1 MILLIGNREQIGLS
15 TVRCFVWRE
24 PTLCTLKTYMY
35 LPVLKKIRHI
45 FFVTTRHSFPVLVK
59 SEYCW
64 TWICMKYL
72 LQESVLS
79 NQQSVIYFHHQL
91 MTSVVREIILDQR
104 VKCLKNIYI
113 YINKFIMSV
122 NFPNEPIQSLTVYS
136 ESCLSRILDT
146 TKSCI
151 NQTLTKVS
159 LQEIYI
165 NLTCINQNT
174 CLYPEVKSWS
184 QGGLV

>member
-1 MILLIGNREQIGLS
+1 
-15 TVRCFVWRE
+15 
-24 PTLCTLKTYMY
+24 
-35 LPVLKKIRHI
+35 
-45 FFVTTRHSFPVLVK
+45 
-59 SEYCW
+59 
-64 TWICMKYL
+64 MKYL
-72 LQESVLS
+72 LQASVLS